1 MNYVVFFGVLT
12 VVNLSMLTG
21 TTASHSVRHSVRN
34 LFDKLSRLLIYRHQL
49 VKKEAANHLRN
60 EGTSSHGVTTNG
72 ANTDT
77 PFAAMAGKVYKV
89 DAFVKDDK
97 GKKLI
102 SIAATKKKFKMA
114 CLPLPEARQHCATK
128 TKETHLHY
136 VELLDGPDFFEAYC
150 TSDPSVVLDNVK
162 HLCSSYSCG
171 NSNACTMVYLFK
183 IRVNKGDKEECKI
196 KGFASL
202 NQNHGEDD
210 CPTQSQSS
218 SLLDECKAKKGMLSP
233 EDMAWNKEA
242 NIESLCKVEDAPTT
256 NSALEPAPAVG
267 MS

>member
-21 TTASHSVRHSVRN
+21 
-34 LFDKLSRLLIYRHQL
+34 LLIYRHQL

-60 EGTSSHGVTTNG
+60 EGSSSHHVTTNG
-72 ANTDT
+72 ANTDI
-77 PFAAMAGKVYKV
+77 PFAVMAGKVYKV
-89 DAFVKDDK
+89 DAFEKDDK

-102 SIAATKKKFKMA
+102 SIAATKRKFKMA
-114 CLPLPEARQHCATK
+114 CLPLPEARQHCASK

-136 VELLDGPDFFEAYC
+136 VELLDGPDMFEAYC

-202 NQNHGEDD
+202 NGGSQNHGEDD

-218 SLLDECKAKKGMLSP
+218 SLLDECKAKNGMLSP

-242 NIESLCKVEDAPTT
+242 NIESLCKVEDAPAT
-256 NSALEPAPAVG
+256 NSAPEPAPAVG